1 MPFVLPPGIPAQTNA
16 TLMRLSRARDL
27 LRDECDTPV
36 TSTTRHVK
44 PRYPGIT
51 SVAGSGRYSAIRRIS
66 LAVFSDTCGN
76 LIQIYQP
83 PGA

>member
-1 MPFVLPPGIPAQTNA
+1 
-16 TLMRLSRARDL
+16 MRHAGNVDDAAREAALSRY
-27 LRDECDTPV
+27 
-36 TSTTRHVK
+36 H
-44 PRYPGIT
+44 